1 MTSGEL
7 RAAWLKRLDLQLA
20 RFKRVRGY
28 DVDPQI
34 IAASK
39 RGIEQAVAQGVKPPL
54 EH

>member
-1 MTSGEL
+1 MTTGEL

-20 RFKRVRGY
+20 RFKKVRGY

-39 RGIEQAVAQGVKPPL
+39 RGIEQAVARGIAPVT
-54 EH
+54 EN